1 MYWYSCVTDAATAE
15 LVQAIH
21 KCDLSQAYRVIDQ
34 LEKLEESQRVFNLQL
49 MVDYYGEVRP
59 QEKEPAKD
67 EKINEFRYACHNY
80 ITTAESF
87 AESSTCTSI
96 KSDIMYNMYF
106 ILYRLKVAIE
116 RQCSPNEN
124 AIDVIIKA
132 KEDYTI
138 EQLVNPVSKLYL

>member
-1 MYWYSCVTDAATAE
+1 M
-15 LVQAIH
+15 
-21 KCDLSQAYRVIDQ
+21 IDQ
-34 LEKLEESQRVFNLQL
+34 LEKLEESQCMFNLQL
-49 MVDYYGEVRP
+49 MLDYYGEVRP

-80 ITTAESF
+80 ITTAESLAESL

-96 KSDIMYNMYF
+96 KSNIMYNMYF

-116 RQCSPNEN
+116 HQCSPNEN
-124 AIDVIIKA
+124 AIDIIIKA

-138 EQLVNPVSKLYL
+138 EQLVNLVSKLYL